1 MDITSSFQKHFGCN
15 PTIQARAPGRV
26 NLLGEHTDY
35 NDGPVLPVAI
45 DRYINLAAAPG
56 IDGHVSIFAVD
67 LNEHVKFN
75 LHGLAEKVDTI
86 GKPLPQW
93 ALYPAGVAYSLLE
106 ASLHLS
112 GLQAAFS
119 SNIPMGAGLSSSAA
133 IEVGFAILWQTLG
146 KWEVKPM
153 QMAQICQR
161 AENDYVG
168 LACGLMDQ
176 FASLFGIPG
185 HALYLDTRS
194 LEWEAIPLPAE
205 TAIVVADSNIRHN
218 LASSGYNQRRAS
230 CEEAVRLLQKYMP
243 KIQAL
248 RDVPLTEF
256 AAYSYYLPNETRK
269 RAEHVVKEIA
279 RVDSA
284 VNALHRDDKRAF
296 GALMF
301 AGHRSLRDLY
311 EVSVPELDIL
321 VDLAHQLDGCIG
333 ARMTGGGFGGSTV
346 NLVEVEHAEKFIQA
360 LIDGYSKETG
370 LETQVYLCEASQ
382 GARIII

>member
-1 MDITSSFQKHFGCN
+1 MEITSSFQKHFGCK

-45 DRYINLAAAPG
+45 DRYVNLAAAPG
-56 IDGHVSIFAVD
+56 LDGQVSIFAVD
-67 LNEHVKFN
+67 LNERVKFS
-75 LHGLAEKVDTI
+75 LHNLAEKIDST

-93 ALYPAGVAYSLLE
+93 ALYPAGVANSLLD
-106 ASLHLS
+106 SGLQVS

-119 SNIPMGAGLSSSAA
+119 STIPMGAGLSSSAA
-133 IEVGFAILWQTLG
+133 IEVSFAIIWQALG
-146 KWEVKPM
+146 NWETAPM
-153 QMAQICQR
+153 QLAQICQR

-176 FASLFGIPG
+176 FASIFGVPG
-185 HALYLDTRS
+185 HALYLDTRN
-194 LEWEAIPLPAE
+194 LEWEAIRLPAE
-205 TAIVVADSNIRHN
+205 TAIVVADSGVRHN

-230 CEEAVRLLQKYMP
+230 CKEAVRLLQEYMP
-243 KIQAL
+243 NIQAL

-256 AAYSYYLPNETRK
+256 AAYGYYLPTETRK

-284 VNALHRDDKRAF
+284 VNALRRNDKMAF
-296 GALMF
+296 GALMY

-321 VDLAHQLDGCIG
+321 VDLAQRLDGCIG

-346 NLVEVEHAEKFIQA
+346 NLVEADYAKGFIQA
-360 LIDGYSKETG
+360 LIEGYPADTG
-370 LETQVYLCEASQ
+370 LETQVYLCKATH
-382 GARIII
+382 GAHFVA